1 MVVAETLV
9 GIQLVQSSCKAIKSA
24 LKTAEDVNQISGL
37 LENMFKGKEQLKE
50 QDHPIATRWSK
61 FIKGKTGRDNFMQLA
76 IQETVNEKLA
86 QEEMRKVKWMLNRR
100 FGNDTWD
107 HILKERDKKKK
118 AYEDQ
123 MEMERIER
131 DDLWE
136 KVMNICIGILVVGFA
151 TAGMVFY
158 VKYRMNR

>member
-24 LKTAEDVNQISGL
+24 LKTAEDVSEIGGL
-37 LENMFKGKEQLKE
+37 IENMFKGKEQLKE
-50 QDHPIATRWSK
+50 QDHPIATKWSK

-86 QEEMRKVKWMLNRR
+86 QEEMRKVRWMLNRR

-107 HILKERDKKKK
+107 HILRERDKKKK
-118 AYEDQ
+118 AYEKARTRQ
-123 MEMERIER
+123 K
-131 DDLWE
+131 E
-136 KVMNICIGILVVGFA
+136 KSEHFWKKSLEIVGGTLTVVA
-151 TAGMVFY
+151 AIVGMIFY
-158 VKYRMNR
+158 INYTKK